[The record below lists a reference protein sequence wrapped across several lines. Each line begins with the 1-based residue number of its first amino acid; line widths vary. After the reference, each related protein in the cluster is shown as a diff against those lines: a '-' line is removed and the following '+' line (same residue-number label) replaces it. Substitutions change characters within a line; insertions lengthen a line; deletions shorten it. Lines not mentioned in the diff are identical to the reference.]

1 MNKPSSSKTPK
12 RAPKSLTNMARVRAM
27 RDDDIDLSDAPE
39 VTPETARDGIWRI
52 NGKPIARGK
61 TRLTMYL
68 DNVLLEYFKAKA
80 GARGYQTLINETL
93 KRAMESESLE
103 GTLRRVLREEAAA
116 YNVEGRSQASGR
128 PKRKAV

>member
-1 MNKPSSSKTPK
+1 MNKRSSSKTPK
-12 RAPKSLTNMARVRAM
+12 RARKSLTNLAHVRTL
-27 RDDDIDLSDAPE
+27 RDKDIDLSDVPEVAPE
-39 VTPETARDGIWRI
+39 MARNGVWRV

-93 KRAMESESLE
+93 KQAMQGESLE

-116 YNVEGRSQASGR
+116 YNVEGRTLASGR
-128 PKRKAV
+128 ALRKAP